1 MAEDSL
7 FRTFVSRPVESDD
20 VMDLVVVESVSK
32 VVDFENR
39 PESRWVD
46 FFLSPNIV
54 LWFCTFKAL
63 DGGFSKCRSYPCT
76 I

>member
-1 MAEDSL
+1 VAEDSL

-20 VMDLVVVESVSK
+20 VVDLVVVESVSE
-32 VVDFENR
+32 VDFENR

-54 LWFCTFKAL
+54 LWFCTFKAWKEE
-63 DGGFSKCRSYPCT
+63 FSKCPSYPCT